1 MTLPV
6 YYTYIE
12 KNKKKTILVGMN
24 KYERMHHQPRNKM
37 KQYYYSLIKRNLVK
51 IQLKGKV
58 KTEYVYYYKNS
69 QSDAP
74 NVVAVID
81 KLFMDALQINGVIK
95 DDNVTNYIGS
105 TWSVGG
111 QDKLNPRIE
120 VRVIEQIEEVKEN
133 EKQGHLI

>member
-6 YYTYIE
+6 YY
-12 KNKKKTILVGMN
+12 KVDKKTILVGLN
-24 KYERMHHQPRNKM
+24 KYERMHHHPRNKM
-37 KQYYYSLIKRNLVK
+37 KQYYYALIAKTLNK
-51 IQLKGKV
+51 IPIKGKV

-81 KLFMDALQINGVIK
+81 KVFMDALQENGVISE
-95 DDNVTNYIGS
+95 DNVTNYIGS

-120 VRVIEQIEEVKEN
+120 VRVIEIVEEKEN
-133 EKQGHLI
+133 DKQGRLI

>member
-6 YYTYIE
+6 YY
-12 KNKKKTILVGMN
+12 KAGSKSILVGLN
-24 KYERMHHQPRNKM
+24 KYERMHYQPRNKM
-37 KQYYYSLIKRNLVK
+37 KQYYYALIGKNLTK
-51 IQLKGKV
+51 LPIKGKV
-58 KTEYVYYYKNS
+58 KTEYTYYYKNS

-81 KLFMDALQINGVIK
+81 KMFMDALQEYGVIK
-95 DDNVTNYIGS
+95 QDNVTNYIGS

-120 VRVIEQIEEVKEN
+120 VRVIEQIEEKIN
-133 EKQGHLI
+133 EKQGELF